1 MTDIDTELSP
11 RAAEIAEYTKVL
23 LAAGGYNGFSYAD
36 ISDRVRIGKASIHH
50 HFPRKAELVLTVVVQ
65 HRAQSKAGL
74 AALDRQVDDPRAR
87 LDAYTGYWAAC
98 IRDATSPICIC
109 AMLAAELPV
118 IPREIADQVQA
129 YFQDLSDWLESV
141 FEKGAA
147 IGQFRLQNTAA
158 VEANAFMATVHGAM
172 LSARAFNDPA
182 IFESITQA
190 AIRRLVPAE

>member
-1 MTDIDTELSP
+1 
-11 RAAEIAEYTKVL
+11 
-23 LAAGGYNGFSYAD
+23 
-36 ISDRVRIGKASIHH
+36 
-50 HFPRKAELVLTVVVQ
+50 
-65 HRAQSKAGL
+65 
-74 AALDRQVDDPRAR
+74 
-87 LDAYTGYWAAC
+87 
-98 IRDATSPICIC
+98 
-109 AMLAAELPV
+109 MLAAELPV